1 MWWTIMCCTL
11 VFTTSFKVRKKA
23 SGKTLKA
30 TIVTLFLLGMLA
42 CLAPA
47 IAQTHATDGKVT
59 SGSELPI
66 PRFISISK
74 RNANLRVGPG
84 KRYPVD
90 WIYRRRGVPVLV
102 TAEFQHW
109 RKVLDVDGTE
119 GWLHKTLLSGRRTA
133 VVTDD
138 FVNFHMAGNMEAPI
152 IFRAEAGVMGALEAC
167 IGGWCRMEIRDRAG
181 WIERH
186 RIFGALPSEEFD

>member
-1 MWWTIMCCTL
+1 MIMCYTL
-11 VFTTSFKVRKKA
+11 VFTTPFKV
-23 SGKTLKA
+23 GKEARGNTLRA
-30 TIVTLFLLGMLA
+30 TTITLFSFVLLT
-42 CLAPA
+42 CLAPV
-47 IAQTHATDGKVT
+47 IAQTQAVEGKAV
-59 SGSELPI
+59 SGSGLPM

-102 TAEFQHW
+102 TAEFEHW
-109 RKVLDVDGTE
+109 RKVIDVDGTE

-133 VVTDD
+133 VVMSEPATFRLTGEND
-138 FVNFHMAGNMEAPI
+138 API
-152 IFRAEAGVMGALEAC
+152 VYRAEAGVIGALEAC
-167 IGGWCRMEIRDRAG
+167 IGGWCRMKIRDRTG

-186 RIFGALPSEEFD
+186 RIFGALPSEDFD